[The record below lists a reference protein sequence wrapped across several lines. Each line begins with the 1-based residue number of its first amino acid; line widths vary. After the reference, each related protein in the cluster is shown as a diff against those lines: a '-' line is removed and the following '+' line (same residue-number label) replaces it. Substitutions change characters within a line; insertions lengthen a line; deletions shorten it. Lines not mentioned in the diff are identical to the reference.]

1 MTQTGGTFKKIAEQW
16 TGLDLNELEHVQDL
30 ALPTSQVA
38 RTSFEY
44 ALDDNFNEENPES
57 AIPKLLDLLHDVTPE
72 EADHIHS
79 MLKIL
84 GYPGRNSKTAAIR
97 RSTVMRI
104 HNELKKGE
112 GFVPEFEIDD
122 TPFPGPNKFILDI
135 DLSVFWVPVDFDG
148 NIHEDGYPFHSH
160 VQSALMDKLSDDTM
174 VSGYFANGPESM
186 MGIPAYTAQLW
197 CVNYDEIPDFYYDRV
212 MQTFEEAKLINW
224 NYQTLKD
231 ERESEDPTVN
241 NRFYDGD
248 KLVLTQDIEDHP
260 AGDTA
265 EFISRRPGG
274 QTAWI
279 QTSDG
284 SMIEAPFEAFD
295 KTAATIR
302 DDAMV
307 EIEQFLPE
315 IDRLAQEMECKDDDW
330 CGRATEDIA
339 EYLEENGIE
348 ATPYMPGEDYETE
361 QEFGGVSWDRSHAYI
376 VLEDGTII
384 DPTITQFTAGQFE
397 DYPHHPSAPNVAV
410 IPYGHPFGENYEV
423 HQTAYGFIERPEWL
437 KESAVVREDGTVG
450 FEINQKVV
458 FRAKPEDEFFI
469 KDLDGITGYV
479 VALENDKG
487 QPRVVVQLD
496 QDGST
501 RHVPPEYQDR
511 LEIIQGTRPFIFVV
525 AEDGRTE
532 REYTDQGQNFHNEL
546 AKRLGAEEK
555 FDVDENMDEIPTG
568 DVEEHGFVRGVWN
581 GSTFYA
587 VPEWNVE
594 EFEELPVFTEEQKE
608 TISQYISEVGVDS
621 IQTILIE
628 DGEGEHPLTSFKIAA
643 VINEDGTVGFEGD
656 DLGNNHK
663 FILTPDGE
671 FYAWGKKEYDYGKG
685 MLAIENEGQI
695 WDELDDFTKYEW
707 ERDSSDTY
715 NFYRNQ
721 GYATGTTSSG
731 GFFMINAPSGL
742 NEEQIQALED
752 LFRQQGY
759 KSIVIHESGTRNFFN
774 RGKDALD
781 WLSPRRNAEPE
792 EKEYPEFF
800 EGKPEKDLWKEA
812 DYNSDITNEEIQDRP
827 IIGVD
832 NKFAVYRDQYYF
844 WESPDPHHIEV
855 AMWAGW
861 VEELYDEETDEQE
874 VVFHINEDEVIF
886 GEISADGMIKTYH
899 PHQSSDMASSI
910 AYKNIQ
916 YMLDEQNG

>member
-57 AIPKLLDLLHDVTPE
+57 AIPKLLDLLHDATPE

-122 TPFPGPNKFILDI
+122 TPFSGPNKFILDI
-135 DLSVFWVPVDFDG
+135 DLSIFWVPVDFDG

-174 VSGYFANGPESM
+174 VSGYFANGPKSM

-212 MQTFEEAKLINW
+212 MQTFGEAKLINW

-231 ERESEDPTVN
+231 EREPEDPTLN
-241 NRFYDGD
+241 NQFYDGD
-248 KLVLTQDIEDHP
+248 KLVLTQDIEEHP

-265 EFISRRPGG
+265 EFVSRRPGG

-284 SMIEAPFEAFD
+284 SMIEAPFEAFE
-295 KTAATIR
+295 KIAATIR
-302 DDAMV
+302 DDGTV
-307 EIEQFLPE
+307 GIEQFLPE

-361 QEFGGVSWDRSHAYI
+361 QQFGGVNWDSSHAYI

-423 HQTAYGFIERPEWL
+423 HQTAHGFIERPEWL
-437 KESAVVREDGTVG
+437 KESAVVR
-450 FEINQKVV
+450 
-458 FRAKPEDEFFI
+458 
-469 KDLDGITGYV
+469 
-479 VALENDKG
+479 
-487 QPRVVVQLD
+487 
-496 QDGST
+496 
-501 RHVPPEYQDR
+501 
-511 LEIIQGTRPFIFVV
+511 
-525 AEDGRTE
+525 
-532 REYTDQGQNFHNEL
+532 
-546 AKRLGAEEK
+546 
-555 FDVDENMDEIPTG
+555 
-568 DVEEHGFVRGVWN
+568 
-581 GSTFYA
+581 
-587 VPEWNVE
+587 
-594 EFEELPVFTEEQKE
+594 
-608 TISQYISEVGVDS
+608 
-621 IQTILIE
+621 
-628 DGEGEHPLTSFKIAA
+628 
-643 VINEDGTVGFEGD
+643 EDGTVGFEGD

-685 MLAIENEGQI
+685 MLAIENDGQI

-774 RGKDALD
+774 RAKDALD
-781 WLSPRRNAEPE
+781 WLSPRRNPEPE

-800 EGKPEKDLWKEA
+800 EGKPEEALLPKKAEWGNIPIEAMSDTPQESEDDLNRFVFAGDRMWFLPYGSFDYENHPAMIQSIEEAGHSIEAWGDYTPGELVIYGVDDEENEEVIPRMLQMVPEGTEIIYGDEDEELYEDDQEKDLWKEA
-812 DYNSDITNEEIQDRP
+812 TMFGADDKWLISPEGEITAWDSFSNGIQHSDMWLNIT
-827 IIGVD
+827 
-832 NKFAVYRDQYYF
+832 DQEPPEDHDSSF
-844 WESPDPHHIEV
+844 RSKEMLD
-855 AMWAGW
+855 AGW
-861 VEELYDEETDEQE
+861 IVGDLNNGYTFVGNSLSNEQLTSLISILEDLMQDSNVYVELPYPVSEYSGNVAGL
-874 VVFHINEDEVIF
+874 IR
-886 GEISADGMIKTYH
+886 KLK
-899 PHQSSDMASSI
+899 I
-910 AYKNIQ
+910 AQARMSRY
-916 YMLDEQNG
+916 

>member
-1 MTQTGGTFKKIAEQW
+1 MFKKIAEIASEW

-44 ALDDNFNEENPES
+44 ALDDNFDQENPES
-57 AIPKLLDLLHDVTPE
+57 AIPKLLDLLHDATPE

-84 GYPGRNSKTAAIR
+84 GYPGRNSKTASIDKYQEYYEMASEYEPPDVVLGGISLWSFPPDASVVKAVASDSGEVYFWPAYITENTEDGNYENEPHHGDVNGNIMLQGQTPTLMAYIYGDEFEGWDDDSEEYSGNMEDFYELVSEKSFSKTAAIR

-104 HNELKKGE
+104 HNELKKSE

-174 VSGYFANGPESM
+174 VSGYFANGPKSM

-212 MQTFEEAKLINW
+212 MQTFGEAKLINW

-231 ERESEDPTVN
+231 EREPEDPTLN
-241 NRFYDGD
+241 NQFYDGD
-248 KLVLTQDIEDHP
+248 KLVLTQDIEEHP

-265 EFISRRPGG
+265 EFVSRRPGG

-284 SMIEAPFEAFD
+284 FMIDAPFEAFE
-295 KTAATIR
+295 KIAATIR
-302 DDAMV
+302 D
-307 EIEQFLPE
+307 
-315 IDRLAQEMECKDDDW
+315 
-330 CGRATEDIA
+330 
-339 EYLEENGIE
+339 N
-348 ATPYMPGEDYETE
+348 
-361 QEFGGVSWDRSHAYI
+361 
-376 VLEDGTII
+376 
-384 DPTITQFTAGQFE
+384 
-397 DYPHHPSAPNVAV
+397 
-410 IPYGHPFGENYEV
+410 
-423 HQTAYGFIERPEWL
+423 
-437 KESAVVREDGTVG
+437 
-450 FEINQKVV
+450 
-458 FRAKPEDEFFI
+458 
-469 KDLDGITGYV
+469 
-479 VALENDKG
+479 
-487 QPRVVVQLD
+487 
-496 QDGST
+496 
-501 RHVPPEYQDR
+501 
-511 LEIIQGTRPFIFVV
+511 
-525 AEDGRTE
+525 
-532 REYTDQGQNFHNEL
+532 
-546 AKRLGAEEK
+546 
-555 FDVDENMDEIPTG
+555 
-568 DVEEHGFVRGVWN
+568 
-581 GSTFYA
+581 
-587 VPEWNVE
+587 
-594 EFEELPVFTEEQKE
+594 
-608 TISQYISEVGVDS
+608 
-621 IQTILIE
+621 
-628 DGEGEHPLTSFKIAA
+628 
-643 VINEDGTVGFEGD
+643 GTVGFEGD

-731 GFFMINAPSGL
+731 GFFMVNAPSGL

-774 RGKDALD
+774 RAKDALD
-781 WLSPRRNAEPE
+781 WLSPRRNPEPE
-792 EKEYPEFF
+792 EKEYPKFF
-800 EGKPEKDLWKEA
+800 EGRPEKDLWKEA
-812 DYNSDITNEEIQDRP
+812 DVAKRDYKNLVEDKKFGIYFDESYVWDA
-827 IIGVD
+827 D
-832 NKFAVYRDQYYF
+832 NDF
-844 WESPDPHHIEV
+844 HHNDYLDSID
-855 AMWAGW
+855 
-861 VEELYDEETDEQE
+861 EELENDPNPDEPENLLFGTIYTDGSVNVYGNGSVSPYNVQQ
-874 VVFHINEDEVIF
+874 
-886 GEISADGMIKTYH
+886 IKKIL
-899 PHQSSDMASSI
+899 P
-910 AYKNIQ
+910 NIHKI
-916 YMLDEQNG
+916 YWNDSYWVDI

>member
-57 AIPKLLDLLHDVTPE
+57 AIPKLLDLLHDATPE

-423 HQTAYGFIERPEWL
+423 HQTAHGFMERPEWL
-437 KESAVVREDGTVG
+437 KESAVVR
-450 FEINQKVV
+450 
-458 FRAKPEDEFFI
+458 
-469 KDLDGITGYV
+469 
-479 VALENDKG
+479 
-487 QPRVVVQLD
+487 
-496 QDGST
+496 
-501 RHVPPEYQDR
+501 
-511 LEIIQGTRPFIFVV
+511 
-525 AEDGRTE
+525 
-532 REYTDQGQNFHNEL
+532 
-546 AKRLGAEEK
+546 
-555 FDVDENMDEIPTG
+555 
-568 DVEEHGFVRGVWN
+568 
-581 GSTFYA
+581 
-587 VPEWNVE
+587 
-594 EFEELPVFTEEQKE
+594 
-608 TISQYISEVGVDS
+608 
-621 IQTILIE
+621 
-628 DGEGEHPLTSFKIAA
+628 
-643 VINEDGTVGFEGD
+643 EDGTVGFEGD

-685 MLAIENEGQI
+685 MLAIENEGSNF
-695 WDELDDFTKYEW
+695 DELDDFTKYEW

-715 NFYRNQ
+715 NFYRQQ

-731 GFFMINAPSGL
+731 GFFMVNAPSGL

-774 RGKDALD
+774 RAKDALD
-781 WLSPRRNAEPE
+781 WLSPRRNPKPE
-792 EKEYPEFF
+792 EKEYTDFF
-800 EGKPEKDLWKEA
+800 ENSPEEALLPKKAQWENIPIEAMFDTPQESEDDLNRFVFAGDRMWFLPYGSFDYENHPAMIQSIEEAGYYIEAWGDYTPGELAVYGVVDEENEEIIPRMLQMVPEGTEVIYGDEDEELYEDEQENDLWKKA
-812 DYNSDITNEEIQDRP
+812 NYDVDITNEEIKDRP

-855 AMWAGW
+855 AMWARW
-861 VEELYDEETDEQE
+861 VEDLYDEETEE
-874 VVFHINEDEVIF
+874 EEMVFHVNEDEVVF
-886 GEISADGMIKTYH
+886 GEISADGVIKTYH
-899 PHQSSDMASSI
+899 PHQSSDITSSI
-910 AYKNIQ
+910 VYKNIQ
-916 YMLDEQNG
+916 HMLDEQNG